1 MKTIMRHV
9 WGVTGFRYTGLSV
22 SPQNWGGFDF
32 QATQG
37 NQKVNRKPE
46 SPQNWGSKS
55 MLLGEES
62 DIVNVLGGLTDAL
75 EGMRPMKVK

>member
-9 WGVTGFRYTGLSV
+9 WGVTGFRYTELSV
-22 SPQNWGGFDF
+22 SPQNWGGSDF
-32 QATQG
+32 QATQR

-55 MLLGEES
+55 MLLG
-62 DIVNVLGGLTDAL
+62 
-75 EGMRPMKVK
+75 

>member
-9 WGVTGFRYTGLSV
+9 WGVTGFRYTGLTV

-32 QATQG
+32 QATQR

-55 MLLGEES
+55 MLLGY
-62 DIVNVLGGLTDAL
+62 I
-75 EGMRPMKVK
+75 